1 MAKPKLTTLLL
12 CVALLFGA
20 AACGPSLVLQD
31 VDYSQPIESVLTP
44 DENSEVHDQRYAV
57 KFSIS
62 PVLEEE
68 GISSVDEIRL
78 IRNSAGF
85 YFLTAAGFNNV
96 YVFEPEE
103 GELALATEIEIPGDD
118 GLSQPAFNQ
127 REGQIE
133 LVDLETGDS
142 YNLDQNGIRQ

>member
-96 YVFEPEE
+96 YVFEPVE
-103 GELALATEIEIPGDD
+103 GELALATEIEIPGD

-127 REGQIE
+127 RDGHIE
-133 LVDLETGDS
+133 LVDMETGDS